1 VTIEIIN
8 KLASIIRQICPKKG
22 RKEITL
28 AKLSEKCNC
37 TPEFL
42 GYLRDGKQGRGI
54 KLDYAIKIWLGL
66 GHPPET
72 LIADCN
78 IDPLWAAKIK
88 RVQASEYA
96 RIIELFLEVF
106 SNWEFA
112 SPTELA
118 KVEGYL
124 EMIRDRII
132 EIKNRP
138 LAESGG
144 LLSNSSGD
152 KSSD

>member
-1 VTIEIIN
+1 MA
-8 KLASIIRQICPKKG
+8 L
-22 RKEITL
+22 
-28 AKLSEKCNC
+28 
-37 TPEFL
+37 
-42 GYLRDGKQGRGI
+42 
-54 KLDYAIKIWLGL
+54 KIWEGL
-66 GHPPET
+66 GHSPET

-78 IDPLWAAKIK
+78 VDPLWAAKIK
-88 RVQASEYA
+88 RIQASEYA

-106 SNWEFA
+106 SNWEYA
-112 SPTELA
+112 SPAELA

-132 EIKNRP
+132 EVKDQP
-138 LAESGG
+138 PAAPGG